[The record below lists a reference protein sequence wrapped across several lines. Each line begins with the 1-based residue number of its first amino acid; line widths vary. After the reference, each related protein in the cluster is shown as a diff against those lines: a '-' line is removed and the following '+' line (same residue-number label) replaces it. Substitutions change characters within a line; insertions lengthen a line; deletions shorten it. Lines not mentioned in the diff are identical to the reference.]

1 MAKSTRWR
9 KRVIMGKPEKI
20 GWHWPEFS
28 AAALACGTMTDR
40 ERLGLPDYHVRARFE
55 LEYPAAYRKMC
66 EIGTDKIA
74 LIVERPDVPLVERLA
89 GGNLLAMIGDPRI
102 VAHAPNMIHIDTAKV
117 WIGLEPGAVDSI
129 VERYANLGLA
139 RSWIEK
145 EAPRHQV
152 ELQSY
157 AIGKYPVTNMEY
169 QQFLLDS
176 HHHGLPSS
184 WEFRK
189 FPQHM
194 SNHPVYSISAESA
207 DAYCAWLSSKTGRS
221 FRLPTEAE
229 WEYAAAGP
237 DCREF
242 PWGETFEPDFANT
255 AETGLFTSSP
265 VGIFVNGNS
274 PFGAC
279 DMAGNVEEYVSDAY
293 GPYPDGTFI
302 KDHLVEI
309 GGNYRVARGGSFARF
324 RDLARTRR
332 RHGQNPRSAAYAMG
346 FRLAESSNIGRVK

>member
-1 MAKSTRWR
+1 MR
-9 KRVIMGKPEKI
+9 KIDQK

-28 AAALACGTMTDR
+28 AEALACGTMTNR

-55 LEYPAAYRKMC
+55 LEYPATYRKIC
-66 EIGTDKIA
+66 EIRTDDI
-74 LIVERPDVPLVERLA
+74 LGLVEHPDVPLVERLA
-89 GGNLLAMIGDPRI
+89 AGNLLAMIGDPRI
-102 VAHAPNMIHIDTAKV
+102 NAHAPNMIHIHKAAA
-117 WIGLEPGAVDSI
+117 WIGLEPGAVDLI
-129 VERYANLGLA
+129 VERYANLGIA
-139 RSWIEK
+139 RSWINK
-145 EAPRHQV
+145 ETPRHQV
-152 ELQSY
+152 EFGNY
-157 AIGKYPVTNMEY
+157 AIGKYPVTNIEY
-169 QQFLLDS
+169 QTFLLETR
-176 HHHGLPSS
+176 HQELPSS

-189 FPQHM
+189 FPQHA

-207 DAYCAWLSSKTGRS
+207 DAYCAWLASKTGRS

-237 DCREF
+237 DGLEF
-242 PWGETFEPDFANT
+242 PWGEEFQPDFANT

-265 VGIFVNGNS
+265 VGVFVNGNS

-302 KDHLVEI
+302 KDHLAAI
-309 GGNYRVARGGSFARF
+309 SGNYRVARGGSFARF

-332 RHGQNPRSAAYAMG
+332 RHGQNPSSAAYAMG
-346 FRLAESSNIGRVK
+346 FRLAEDLT